1 MQNNFFIV
9 KTALVLY
16 LGASGCAIASE
27 ITINNALLKPSE
39 ASVSVRQDAPVVM
52 VAPVV
57 VSGFGTPILNN
68 QLADSRGGFDQVNN
82 DMQLSGTVTHN
93 TAVNVATGSNYVGEG
108 SFTNASGFPMVIQ
121 NSGSNVLIQNATIIN
136 LQYQ

>member
-9 KTALVLY
+9 KSVLVLSFCV
-16 LGASGCAIASE
+16 SGCAIASE
-27 ITINNALLKPSE
+27 VTLNDTLLKQSE
-39 ASVSVRQDAPVVM
+39 ASVGVQQEAPVVM

-57 VSGFGTPILNN
+57 VSGFGTPIRNN
-68 QLADSRGGFDQVNN
+68 QLDNYRGGFDQVNN
-82 DMQLSGTVTHN
+82 DMQLNGTVTNN
-93 TAVNVATGSNYVGEG
+93 TAVNVATGSNYIGEG
-108 SFTNASGFPMVIQ
+108 SFTNTSGFPTVIQ